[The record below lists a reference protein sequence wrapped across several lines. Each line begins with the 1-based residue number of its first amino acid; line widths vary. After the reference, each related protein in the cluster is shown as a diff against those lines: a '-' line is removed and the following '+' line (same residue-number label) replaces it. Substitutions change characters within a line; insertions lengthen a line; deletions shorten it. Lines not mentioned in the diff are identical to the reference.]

1 MLTSKFF
8 SCFSV
13 IARVRERRCDEM
25 KCGELWRDAEI
36 KWKYSANQKMWLV
49 LSIIGF
55 RKNKKRA
62 YRNLCRFES
71 FLKRLWV
78 LQYPCE
84 VIFGFE
90 KTMWTS

>member
-13 IARVRERRCDEM
+13 IARVRERRCGEM
-25 KCGELWRDAEI
+25 KCGELWRDVEI
-36 KWKYSANQKMWLV
+36 KWKYGANQKMRLV
-49 LSIIGF
+49 LNIIGF

-62 YRNLCRFES
+62 NRNRCRLES
-71 FLKRLWV
+71 FLKSLWV
-78 LQYPCE
+78 LLSSFE

-90 KTMWTS
+90 RTMWTS